1 MLQMKLKILS
11 KKQVQKIKFNN
22 FVSKS
27 KLRKRILKKRENI
40 NKRNIKINFN
50 KIIKLLKKKKKGKK
64 IIGGYYPVNYEV
76 DNLSLLKKL
85 EKDNFIISL
94 PSIKRYFEMD
104 FHRWS
109 LLESLKIN
117 KYGIPEPVIENIV
130 YPDILLIPL
139 VAFDKNLNRLGYGGG
154 YYDRLITKLSKKKNM
169 IKIGLA
175 LSTQK
180 IKEVPV
186 NKYDQKMDY
195 IITNEYILK

>member
-1 MLQMKLKILS
+1 MKLKILS

-94 PSIKRYFEMD
+94 PSIKRYFETKK
-104 FHRWS
+104 
-109 LLESLKIN
+109 KIN
-117 KYGIPEPVIENIV
+117 EKKMELENLSNKFKELKSLIYEYKEKKEKEIEQLAEEHSSFKKEIEKNKEDYEKIVDDAADQIENFV
-130 YPDILLIPL
+130 
-139 VAFDKNLNRLGYGGG
+139 
-154 YYDRLITKLSKKKNM
+154 
-169 IKIGLA
+169 
-175 LSTQK
+175 QK
-180 IKEVPV
+180 INSE
-186 NKYDQKMDY
+186 NLIQ
-195 IITNEYILK
+195 